1 MWVTLAEIFNSKVM
15 ESEDTTSSS
24 QRGHQWSDGD
34 TNLPTKLHLSKT
46 NALGKMEQRLKE

>member
-1 MWVTLAEIFNSKVM
+1 M

-34 TNLPTKLHLSKT
+34 TNLPTKLDPSKA
-46 NALGKMEQRLKE
+46 NAGGKNGAETKGIAEK